1 MEIMAENQ
9 FSLAIV
15 ETLKAEVVFAPGGV
29 DAILDALEKEVRDT
43 PTDISTKDGRAAVSS
58 LAYKV
63 SRSKTALDDLGKNL
77 TAEWKAKAAL
87 VDADRR
93 RVRERLDILR
103 DEVRQPLTD
112 WEDAERRRVTGHEQE
127 LLVIESLASFSVA
140 EPTSEQIMA
149 RTDELVARA
158 PREWHEFA
166 KRAADVTVKVKA
178 SLAASF
184 DAAIRREVERAEL
197 ARLRREAEERA
208 RRDRDDRLR
217 AEAAQK
223 AREEAEAEAREAARV
238 RAAQEAAERARV
250 DRERLAAEEA
260 RQKAERLAESEKRN
274 AQAIAEKAELDRV
287 IALEKARRDAEA
299 AVEAERRRVAEVK
312 AAEAAEAAR
321 REANKKHRARIEGE
335 ASKALVSLFRSG
347 INSIDQD
354 IAIALAKV
362 VIASIAEGGIPHV
375 KIIY

>member
-1 MEIMAENQ
+1 
-9 FSLAIV
+9 
-15 ETLKAEVVFAPGGV
+15 
-29 DAILDALEKEVRDT
+29 
-43 PTDISTKDGRAAVSS
+43 
-58 LAYKV
+58 
-63 SRSKTALDDLGKNL
+63 
-77 TAEWKAKAAL
+77 
-87 VDADRR
+87 
-93 RVRERLDILR
+93 
-103 DEVRQPLTD
+103 
-112 WEDAERRRVTGHEQE
+112 
-127 LLVIESLASFSVA
+127 
-140 EPTSEQIMA
+140 
-149 RTDELVARA
+149 
-158 PREWHEFA
+158 
-166 KRAADVTVKVKA
+166 
-178 SLAASF
+178 
-184 DAAIRREVERAEL
+184 
-197 ARLRREAEERA
+197 
-208 RRDRDDRLR
+208 
-217 AEAAQK
+217 
-223 AREEAEAEAREAARV
+223 V

-260 RQKAERLAESEKRN
+260 RQKADRLAESEKRN

-335 ASKALVSLFRSG
+335 ASKALVALFRSG